1 MKFSIKPLFQ
11 RSLQPLLAAT
21 ALLFASVSADAAA
34 YIKFDGIDGECSGK
48 NHKGWSDLL
57 SFSAGASRD
66 EAAGTVVG
74 FPKVE
79 IDAFV
84 LGKKTDR
91 SSPKLMEAL
100 CTGKFFASIVIE
112 LTREAADG
120 SEETY
125 YRYEL
130 KNVYVTSFNV
140 SGNSSDMPAEQLSLN
155 FEEVKAIHLD
165 ADATQGGN
173 VETTWKVEQ
182 GEK

>member
-21 ALLFASVSADAAA
+21 ALLFTSVSADAAA
-34 YIKFDGIDGECSGK
+34 FIKFGGIKGDSSGK
-48 NHKGWSDLL
+48 DHKSWSDLM

-66 EAAGTVVG
+66 EAPDTTAGVPKLSIEQFVV
-74 FPKVE
+74 
-79 IDAFV
+79 
-84 LGKKTDR
+84 GKKTD
-91 SSPKLMEAL
+91 SASPKLMEAL
-100 CTGKFFASIVIE
+100 CTGNVFESIVIE

-140 SGNSSDMPAEQLSLN
+140 SGNSSDMPVEQLSLN
-155 FEEVKAIHLD
+155 FEEVE
-165 ADATQGGN
+165 ATYIDTDGTKGGN
-173 VETTWKVEQ
+173 VEIIWKVEK